1 MSRLRNGSGSG
12 LLRVSLCLVP
22 GLFWVSAQSMMA
34 ANCAVVH
41 HGPLNEADTPYLAGD
56 FSKAAELYKAAL
68 AKGPEQVDAGIGLV
82 HSLLRQQRVVEASD
96 AVRGLIGEKPTT
108 AALLTLRAEVELR
121 QGEPWSAAETASA
134 SAKLDPCNPRTML
147 MFARLAELN
156 SRHATARKLLASA
169 HQLDP
174 EDAEIRAAWI
184 ETLPV
189 AERIPQLQ
197 AYLSAPRGDDS
208 ETLSERKVEMEALK
222 KWVEEPRPPCSLT
235 AKATPTPTVISF
247 NSIRSMRGDVPSPA
261 LDVRVNHQIVHL
273 WFDTSYNPRL
283 PIEGV
288 GGLLILKSAA
298 EHMGLKPLFE
308 NMVPGTGPQ
317 GPRKGYV
324 AFADSIELGGLEF
337 HNCAVQVMDGL
348 FGNDGDGII
357 STNLLSDFLVT
368 LDFPAHKLM
377 LEPLP
382 PLPESASAGGDR
394 TIAPQ
399 MKDYTPV
406 YRVGTDVIVPVMV
419 NRKFPKLFLMDTAVG
434 FTMLSPEAAHEI
446 AEGHKERV
454 YEVRDLN
461 GTDTR
466 FSAGDVQLA
475 FAGLTQNV
483 SHIATYDTSRFSADA
498 AMQIAGLLGN
508 STVRDVTVHLDLRD
522 GLVKMDYKSN
532 TAGAH

>member
-41 HGPLNEADTPYLAGD
+41 HEPLTEADTAYLAGD

-121 QGEPWSAAETASA
+121 QGEPWLAAETASA
-134 SAKLDPCNPRTML
+134 SAKLDPCNTRTIL

-174 EDAEIRAAWI
+174 EDAEIRAAWM

-189 AERIPQLQ
+189 VQRIPQLE
-197 AYLSAPRGDDS
+197 AYLSAPRGEDT
-208 ETLSERKVEMEALK
+208 ETLSERKAEMEELK
-222 KWVEEPRPPCSLT
+222 KWAEEPRPPCSVTGKT
-235 AKATPTPTVISF
+235 ASTVISF
-247 NSIRSMRGDVPSPA
+247 ASIRSMRGDVPSPV
-261 LDVRVNHQIVHL
+261 LDVRVNRKIVHL
-273 WFDTSYNPRL
+273 WFDTSYNGRL
-283 PIEGV
+283 AIEGV
-288 GGLLILKSAA
+288 SGLLILKSAA

-324 AFADSIELGGLEF
+324 AYADSIELGGLEF
-337 HNCAVQVMDGL
+337 HNCAVQVMEGL
-348 FGNDGDGII
+348 FGNDGDGAI
-357 STNLLSDFLVT
+357 STNLFSDFLVT

-377 LEPLP
+377 LDPLP
-382 PLPESASAGGDR
+382 PLPEGTLANGDR
-394 TIAPQ
+394 TIAPE
-399 MKDYTPV
+399 MKDYTPA
-406 YRVGTDVIVPVMV
+406 YRAGTDVMVPVMV
-419 NRKFPKLFLMDTAVG
+419 NRKFPKLFLLDTAVG

-446 AEGHKERV
+446 AEGHKDRA

-466 FSAGDVQLA
+466 YSAGDVQLS

-483 SHIATYDTSRFSADA
+483 SHIGSYDTSRFTTDA
-498 AMQIAGLLGN
+498 AMQISGLLGN
-508 STVRDVTVHLDLRD
+508 STLRDVTVHLDLRD

-532 TAGAH
+532 AAGAH

>member
-1 MSRLRNGSGSG
+1 MSRFRDGSESARF
-12 LLRVSLCLVP
+12 RVGPYLVS
-22 GLFWVSAQSMMA
+22 GLFWALAQSVMA
-34 ANCAVVH
+34 ANCPIVH
-41 HGPLNEADTPYLAGD
+41 HGAPTEANTAYLAGD
-56 FSKAAELYKAAL
+56 FAKAAELYKEVL
-68 AKGPEQVDAGIGLV
+68 AKVPDQADAGIGLV

-96 AVRGLIGEKPTT
+96 AVRGLVGEKPAT
-108 AALLTLRAEVELR
+108 AAMLTLRAEVELR

-156 SRHATARKLLASA
+156 SRHATARKMLASA

-174 EDAEIRAAWI
+174 EDAEIRAAWMD
-184 ETLPV
+184 TLPV
-189 AERIPQLQ
+189 AERIPQLE
-197 AYLSAPRGDDS
+197 AYLSAPRGEDS
-208 ETLSERKVEMEALK
+208 ETLSERKAELEELK
-222 KWVEEPRPPCSLT
+222 KWAEEPRPQCSVT
-235 AKATPTPTVISF
+235 AKAPAVLSF
-247 NSIRSMRGDVPSPA
+247 GTIRSMRGDVPSPA
-261 LDVRVNHQIVHL
+261 LDVRVNHKIVHL

-288 GGLLILKSAA
+288 SGLLILKSAA

-308 NMVPGTGPQ
+308 NVVPGTGPQ

-324 AFADSIELGGLEF
+324 AYADSIELGGLEF
-337 HNCAVQVMDGL
+337 HNCAVQVMEGR
-348 FGNDGDGII
+348 FGNDGDGAI
-357 STNLLSDFLVT
+357 STNLFSDFLVT

-382 PLPESASAGGDR
+382 PQPDGTLANGDR
-394 TIAPQ
+394 TIAPE

-406 YRVGTDVIVPVMV
+406 YRAGTNVIVPVMV

-446 AEGHKERV
+446 AEGHKDRA

-466 FSAGDVQLA
+466 FSAGDVQLS

-483 SHIATYDTSRFSADA
+483 THIASFDTSRFTADA
-498 AMQIAGLLGN
+498 AMQISGLLGN
-508 STVRDVTVHLDLRD
+508 STLRDVTVHLDLRD

-532 TAGAH
+532 ATGTH

>member
-1 MSRLRNGSGSG
+1 MSRFRDGSGSAR
-12 LLRVSLCLVP
+12 LRAGVYLVS
-22 GLFWVSAQSMMA
+22 GLFWVSAQSVMA
-34 ANCAVVH
+34 ANCAIVH
-41 HGPLNEADTPYLAGD
+41 HGTPTEADTAYQAGE
-56 FSKAAELYKAAL
+56 FAKAAELYKAAL
-68 AKGPEQVDAGIGLV
+68 AKGPESVDAGIGLV

-96 AVRGLIGEKPTT
+96 VVRGLVDKKPTT

-147 MFARLAELN
+147 TFARLAELN

-169 HQLDP
+169 HQLDL
-174 EDAEIRAAWI
+174 EDAEIRAAWM
-184 ETLPV
+184 ETLPA
-189 AERIPQLQ
+189 AERIPQLE
-197 AYLSAPRGDDS
+197 AYLSASRGEDA
-208 ETLSERKVEMEALK
+208 ETLSDRKAEMEELK
-222 KWVEEPRPPCSLT
+222 KWAEEPRPPCSVT
-235 AKATPTPTVISF
+235 VKAAPVVISF
-247 NSIRSMRGDVPSPA
+247 GSIRSMRGDVPSPVV
-261 LDVRVNHQIVHL
+261 DVRVNHQIVHL
-273 WFDTSYNPRL
+273 WFDTSYNARL

-288 GGLLILKSAA
+288 SGLLVLKAAA

-324 AFADSIELGGLEF
+324 AYADSIELGGLEF
-337 HNCAVQVMDGL
+337 HNCAVQVMEGL

-357 STNLLSDFLVT
+357 STNLFSDFLLT

-382 PLPESASAGGDR
+382 PLPEGASANGDR
-394 TIAPQ
+394 TVAPE
-399 MKDYTPV
+399 MKDYTQV
-406 YRVGTDVIVPVMV
+406 YRVGTDVMVPVMV

-446 AEGHKERV
+446 AEGHKDRV

-461 GTDTR
+461 GTDAR
-466 FSAGDVQLA
+466 FSAGDVQLS

-483 SHIATYDTSRFSADA
+483 THIASYDTSRFTADA
-498 AMQIAGLLGN
+498 AMQISGLLGN
-508 STVRDVTVHLDLRD
+508 STLRDVTVHLDLRD

-532 TAGAH
+532 AGAH